1 MEYQVIDILRIP
13 MGWEMVFFPVLR
25 RPGRQRCTR
34 LAFDAFA
41 PAIVYGVLVA
51 ARYARMFQEVNGEK

>member
-1 MEYQVIDILRIP
+1 MEYRVID
-13 MGWEMVFFPVLR
+13 VFEFEHVSGPFYFPVLR

-51 ARYARMFQEVNGEK
+51 ARYARMYGTK